1 MKNIFFLFLFFPCLF
16 FSQIPDKNEQLKV
29 VYSIDYKKI
38 PFKMKM
44 FKKHLPTEF
53 TSYYSKLGSRNET
66 TIDVKMMGEHM
77 RSSSVFV
84 ENDSLNISW
93 EKTLT
98 IVNDSIVDNQLVET
112 KDTSEQKETDVLLGT
127 TQKTILGYSCISFSF
142 ENDSSKITGFIAPD
156 INGKGQFQ
164 DHGLPLELTITSK
177 KEKTTI
183 VQTAQQIS
191 TEPLNP
197 NMFFFKKK

>member
-1 MKNIFFLFLFFPCLF
+1 
-16 FSQIPDKNEQLKV
+16 
-29 VYSIDYKKI
+29 
-38 PFKMKM
+38 
-44 FKKHLPTEF
+44 
-53 TSYYSKLGSRNET
+53 
-66 TIDVKMMGEHM
+66 

-127 TQKTILGYSCISFSF
+127 TQKTILGYSCISFYF